1 MHAIINGLKIEE
13 HILAYVFIA
22 DGSNIRVQ
30 GEVIRE
36 EEKRKFQEFLSQLKE
51 GSIIDVDCEDAKGIK
66 VNGAVKINKIENKE
80 VKFGDKVRYA
90 FYLSMQKQ

>member
-22 DGSNIRVQ
+22 DGNTIRVQ

-36 EEKRKFQEFLSQLKE
+36 DEKRKFQEFLGKLKE
-51 GSIIDVDCEDAKGIK
+51 GETIDIDCEDGKGLK
-66 VNGAVKINKIENKE
+66 ANGAAKISKLETKE

-90 FYLSMQKQ
+90 FYLSIQKL

>member
-36 EEKRKFQEFLSQLKE
+36 EEKHKFQEFLKE
-51 GSIIDVDCEDAKGIK
+51 GSIIYVDCEDAKGIK

-80 VKFGDKVRYA
+80 VKFGDKIRYA